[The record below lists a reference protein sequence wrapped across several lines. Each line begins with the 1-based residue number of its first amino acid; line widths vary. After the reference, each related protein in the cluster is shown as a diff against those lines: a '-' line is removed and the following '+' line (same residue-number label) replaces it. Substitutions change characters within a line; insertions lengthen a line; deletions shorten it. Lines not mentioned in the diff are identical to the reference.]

1 MKITFEIKTTCSRP
15 FHITVS
21 EETPV
26 FELRNIIVNEVEYY
40 TIMMKDDV
48 VDIFIPYKNEC
59 VSIRELSSDTV
70 KSFVDKYPNYFQ
82 KDNLSIV
89 SNFHQLFVMDRLY
102 LEKIQNNDEA
112 PIYEDVIPPKEENI
126 VKTIMTT
133 AISMLTG
140 SGMK

>member
-21 EETPV
+21 EETPI

-48 VDIFIPYKNEC
+48 VDIFIPYKNDC

-112 PIYEDVIPPKEENI
+112 PIYEDVIPPKKENI

>member
-21 EETPV
+21 EETPM
-26 FELRNIIVNEVEYY
+26 FELRNIIVTEVEYY
-40 TIMMKDDV
+40 TIMMRDDV
-48 VDIFIPYKNEC
+48 VDIFIPYENDC

-70 KSFVDKYPNYFQ
+70 KSFIDKYPDYFQ

-102 LEKIQNNDEA
+102 LDKVQNNDEA
-112 PIYEDVIPPKEENI
+112 PIYKDVIPPKEENI

-140 SGMK
+140 TGMK

>member
-26 FELRNIIVNEVEYY
+26 FELRNIIVTDVEYY

-48 VDIFIPYKNEC
+48 VDIFIPYENDC
-59 VSIRELSSDTV
+59 VSISELSCDTV
-70 KSFVDKYPNYFQ
+70 KSFINKYPDYFQ

-102 LEKIQNNDEA
+102 LEKIKNNDEA
-112 PIYEDVIPPKEENI
+112 PIYKDVIPPKEQNI

-140 SGMK
+140 TGMK

>member
-21 EETPV
+21 EETPI
-26 FELRNIIVNEVEYY
+26 FELRNIIVTEVEYY
-40 TIMMKDDV
+40 TIMMRDDV
-48 VDIFIPYKNEC
+48 VDIFIPYENNC

-70 KSFVDKYPNYFQ
+70 KSFIDKYPDYFQ

-102 LEKIQNNDEA
+102 LEKIKNNDEA
-112 PIYEDVIPPKEENI
+112 PIYKDIIPPKEENI

-140 SGMK
+140 TGMK

>member
-26 FELRNIIVNEVEYY
+26 FELRNIIITEIEYY

-48 VDIFIPYKNEC
+48 VDIFIPYENDC

-112 PIYEDVIPPKEENI
+112 PIYEDVIPPKKENI

>member
-21 EETPV
+21 EETPI

-48 VDIFIPYKNEC
+48 VDIFILYKNDC
-59 VSIRELSSDTV
+59 VSIHELSSETV
-70 KSFVDKYPNYFQ
+70 KSFIDKYPEYFQ

-112 PIYEDVIPPKEENI
+112 PIYEDVIPPKKENI

-140 SGMK
+140 TGMK